1 MLQDF
6 VVETSDAAAADD
18 EDDDDENDDDDY
30 ESCGSLP
37 LFSIFLCCNDI
48 VPQRRKKIKNNN
60 LKILNIENM
69 YTIINKFNFVF
80 HTAYESTNHCK
91 NR

>member
-6 VVETSDAAAADD
+6 VVETAD

-37 LFSIFLCCNDI
+37 SFSIVLCCNGI
-48 VPQRRKKIKNNN
+48 VPQKRKKN
-60 LKILNIENM
+60 
-69 YTIINKFNFVF
+69 
-80 HTAYESTNHCK
+80 
-91 NR
+91 

>member
-6 VVETSDAAAADD
+6 VVETADD
-18 EDDDDENDDDDY
+18 ADDDDENDDDDY

-37 LFSIFLCCNDI
+37 LFSIFLCCNGI
-48 VPQRRKKIKNNN
+48 VPQKRRKKIKNNN

-69 YTIINKFNFVF
+69 YTIINKVNFVF